1 MRSKVFL
8 IVLFLCFLCAGF
20 VPCERAA
27 AGDTDDYVKTI
38 RELNQA
44 LGGNHKVQGNTITL
58 RSDVVVKDTIGIA
71 YYTMDEIVIEMN
83 GHTIKSVSKN
93 GLFGIDSPR
102 GMKKPKNLKIYLRGK
117 GKIQAKNT
125 IFSVDN
131 DSSRIYDGK
140 QEIRKGV
147 CLYFDG
153 DITYQATG
161 KDGCVVSGGWR
172 ITINDG
178 TFEAERPISAVG
190 GDIEYA
196 GELTRQ
202 RSYIVINGGTI
213 KGDCLFEKAKW
224 KMTGGTI
231 IGNVKTDC
239 VKNYIKDCTIDGR
252 LKLGSN
258 WGGYENN
265 LQVKENAKITKGLQ
279 VDSGHAR
286 IHVMG
291 GTITGEDVAIDVI
304 GYGTIDNNRLPCYIK
319 ISGGV
324 VQATGENSIGIR
336 TLDLSDDTEKLYTRV
351 ILEGGEVIADT
362 PVVNVVKNGG

>member
-8 IVLFLCFLCAGF
+8 IVFFLCFLCASF
-20 VPCERAA
+20 VPCERAE

-38 RELNQA
+38 QELNQA

-58 RSDVVVKDTIGIA
+58 RSDVVVKDTIFIS
-71 YYTMDEIVIEMN
+71 YHTMDKIVIEMN
-83 GHTIKSVSKN
+83 GHTIKGVMDDYMFWIDAPRTTKN
-93 GLFGIDSPR
+93 
-102 GMKKPKNLKIYLRGK
+102 PKGLKIYLRGK

-125 IFSVDN
+125 IFSVDE
-131 DSSRIYDGK
+131 DSLYIVGK
-140 QEIRKGV
+140 QEIHRGV

-153 DITYQATG
+153 DITYQVTG
-161 KDGCVVSGGWR
+161 KDGHVVSRGWR

-178 TFEAERPISAVG
+178 TFVAEEPI
-190 GDIEYA
+190 YA
-196 GELTRQ
+196 GNIENAYNLIRQ
-202 RSYIVINGGTI
+202 RSYVVINGGTI
-213 KGDCLFEKAKW
+213 KGDCYFQKAKW

-231 IGNVKTDC
+231 IGDVRTDS
-239 VKNYIKDCTIDGR
+239 VKNYVKDCTIDGR
-252 LKLGSN
+252 LIVGSFD
-258 WGGYENN
+258 GGYENN

-279 VDSGHAR
+279 VDSSHAR

-304 GYGTIDNNRLPCYIK
+304 GYNNTEDNLILPSYIK

-336 TLDLSDDTEKLYTRV
+336 TLDLTGDIEKAYTRV